1 MNTAMNRRRTLLTST
16 AAIATA
22 ALAAP
27 GIARAQTA
35 YPSRP
40 IRMVIPW
47 PPGQATDLAGRLIA
61 QRLSEILGQPVVPEN
76 RAGAGGMIG
85 TDAVAKAAPDGY
97 TILAASSGPVTIN
110 PLLQRTAYD
119 PERDLAPVAQHSGSP
134 YMLIVRKDFP
144 ADDLRGFIATVRAA
158 PGRYTFA
165 SSGTGA
171 TAHLIAE
178 YFLRSAGLQAVHVP
192 FQGSAPAMTAL
203 VGRQVDFSIE
213 TMAATLTL
221 VRQGNARGLAV
232 SPQRGTK
239 LAPELPPIATV
250 IPGFDAK
257 AWGGIMVPA
266 NTQRPIVER
275 LAAAMAQVMTS
286 PGIEER
292 FMQIHNEIDYKP
304 AEAFA
309 AYLREQKEKFQ
320 DIIRRANIRLE

>member
-1 MNTAMNRRRTLLTST
+1 VKRRTLLASS
-16 AAIATA
+16 AA
-22 ALAAP
+22 ALAVP
-27 GIARAQTA
+27 GIARAQA
-35 YPSRP
+35 AWPARP

-61 QRLSEILGQPVVPEN
+61 QRLSELLGQPVVPEN
-76 RAGAGGMIG
+76 RPGAGGMIG

-134 YMLIVRKDFP
+134 YMLVVRKGFP
-144 ADDLRGFIATVRAA
+144 ANDLREFIAAVKAA
-158 PGRYTFA
+158 PGRYTFS

-178 YFLRSAGLQAVHVP
+178 YFLRSAGLEAVHVP
-192 FQGSAPAMTAL
+192 FQGSAPSMTAL
-203 VGRQVDFSIE
+203 VAGQVDFSLE
-213 TMAATLTL
+213 TMAGTLPI
-221 VRQGNARGLAV
+221 VRQGQARGLAV
-232 SPQRGTK
+232 SPERGTK

-266 NTQRPIVER
+266 ATPRPIVER
-275 LAAAMAQVMTS
+275 LAAAMEQVMTS

-292 FMQIHNEIDYKP
+292 FLQIYNEIDYRP
-304 AEAFA
+304 ADAFA
-309 AYLREQKEKFQ
+309 RYLREQREKFSE
-320 DIIRRANIRLE
+320 IIRRANIRLE

>member
-1 MNTAMNRRRTLLTST
+1 MKRRTLLASS
-16 AAIATA
+16 AA
-22 ALAAP
+22 ALAVP
-27 GIARAQTA
+27 GIARAQA
-35 YPSRP
+35 AWPARP

-61 QRLSEILGQPVVPEN
+61 QRLSELLGQPVVPEN
-76 RAGAGGMIG
+76 RPGAGGMIG

-134 YMLIVRKDFP
+134 YMLVVRKGFP
-144 ADDLRGFIATVRAA
+144 ASDLRAFIAAVKAA
-158 PGRYTFA
+158 PGRYTFS

-178 YFLRSAGLQAVHVP
+178 YFLRSAGLEAVHVP
-192 FQGSAPAMTAL
+192 FQGSAPSMTAL
-203 VGRQVDFSIE
+203 VAGQVDFSLE
-213 TMAATLTL
+213 TMAGTLPI
-221 VRQGNARGLAV
+221 VRQGQARGLAV
-232 SPQRGTK
+232 SPERGTK

-266 NTQRPIVER
+266 ATPRPIVER
-275 LAAAMAQVMTS
+275 LAAAMEQVMTS

-292 FMQIHNEIDYKP
+292 FLQIYNEIDYRP
-304 AEAFA
+304 ADAFA
-309 AYLREQKEKFQ
+309 RYLREQREKFS

>member
-1 MNTAMNRRRTLLTST
+1 
-16 AAIATA
+16 
-22 ALAAP
+22 
-27 GIARAQTA
+27 
-35 YPSRP
+35 
-40 IRMVIPW
+40 MVIPW

-61 QRLSEILGQPVVPEN
+61 QRLSELLGQPVVPEN
-76 RAGAGGMIG
+76 RPGAGGMIG

-134 YMLIVRKDFP
+134 YMLVVRKGFP
-144 ADDLRGFIATVRAA
+144 ASDLRAFIAAVKAA
-158 PGRYTFA
+158 PGRYTFS

-178 YFLRSAGLQAVHVP
+178 YFLRSAGLEAVHVP
-192 FQGSAPAMTAL
+192 FQGSAPSMTAL
-203 VGRQVDFSIE
+203 VAGQVDFSLE
-213 TMAATLTL
+213 TMAGTLPI
-221 VRQGNARGLAV
+221 VRQGQARGLAV
-232 SPQRGTK
+232 SPERGTK

-266 NTQRPIVER
+266 ATPRPIVER
-275 LAAAMAQVMTS
+275 LAAAMEQVMTS

-292 FMQIHNEIDYKP
+292 FLQIYNEIDYRP
-304 AEAFA
+304 ADAFA
-309 AYLREQKEKFQ
+309 RYLREQREKFS